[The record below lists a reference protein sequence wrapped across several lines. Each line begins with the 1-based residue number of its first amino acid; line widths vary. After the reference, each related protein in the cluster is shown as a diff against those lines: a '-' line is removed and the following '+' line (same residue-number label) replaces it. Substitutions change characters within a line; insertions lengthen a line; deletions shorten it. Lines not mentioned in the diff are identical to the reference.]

1 MPGLRLGGE
10 SRLSCD
16 DDPRFSSDATTS
28 SGLGEERGER
38 DWRKNS
44 QPVGSSLRGF
54 QEISLLKALTISR
67 GRDHRQIRKEH
78 LAAQTRG
85 GARYFMRKVAVMAQ
99 QLGLPPPSVSRPAPP
114 RNWLFS
120 LAPGRRWRAEPLHI
134 YRGVSAV
141 PDSEQQP
148 ATPP

>member
-1 MPGLRLGGE
+1 MLQQK
-10 SRLSCD
+10 LSATFYPSPPPRSDTPSQLPEPAVSGFHCD

-67 GRDHRQIRKEH
+67 GRDHRQIRKEY
-78 LAAQTRG
+78 LAEQTRG
-85 GARYFMRKVAVMAQ
+85 GARYFMRKVAVTAQ
-99 QLGLPPPSVSRPAPP
+99 QLRLP
-114 RNWLFS
+114 
-120 LAPGRRWRAEPLHI
+120 RRA
-134 YRGVSAV
+134 
-141 PDSEQQP
+141 
-148 ATPP
+148 